1 MASLFDLHVH
11 TNQGSA
17 DSGLTPDEMVADAR
31 RLGLTGIMVTEHDG
45 WPRHDFEA
53 FAATVDDIVLV
64 NALEVYT
71 PLGHVITIGL
81 NGHVAGYGDGVEVI
95 RKLRREVD
103 KVGGFMILAHPF
115 RFLFDLPNYT
125 QNMLFQDAARI
136 PKTAEEAAKHPV
148 FEIVDE
154 IEVVNG
160 GNIEEE
166 NRFAQEVAAVM
177 DFWGTGGS
185 DAHSLDGFA
194 RGGDRLQGRRPQP
207 GGPAGG
213 AASGRLRAGGG
224 LSRRQSGELW
234 PLVMAE
240 AGDGEPGRTPSGG
253 GLNSAGPLL
262 AFHQFQPFGVFAGP
276 NALHLSETGLL
287 TLCQI

>member
-1 MASLFDLHVH
+1 MTSIFDLHVH

-17 DSGLTPDEMVADAR
+17 DSGLTPEEMVADAR

-53 FAATVDDIVLV
+53 FQSTVDDIVLV
-64 NALEVYT
+64 RALEVYT
-71 PLGHVITIGL
+71 PLGHVITMGL
-81 NGHVAGYGDGVEVI
+81 DGHVAGYGDGVEVI
-95 RKLRREVD
+95 RTLRREVD
-103 KVGGFMILAHPF
+103 KVGGFMIIAHPF
-115 RFLFDLPNYT
+115 RFLFDLPHYT
-125 QNMLFQDAARI
+125 QNMLFQDAESI

-177 DFWGTGGS
+177 GYWGTGGS

-194 RGGDRLQGRRPQP
+194 RGITAFNGDVRNEADLTE
-207 GGPAGG
+207 A
-213 AASGRLRAGGG
+213 LRAGDFAPVEGFH
-224 LSRRQSGELW
+224 
-234 PLVMAE
+234 V
-240 AGDGEPGRTPSGG
+240 GRVSNYGRSSWLTPEM
-253 GLNSAGPLL
+253 LTPAARSA
-262 AFHQFQPFGVFAGP
+262 AAD
-276 NALHLSETGLL
+276 
-287 TLCQI
+287 